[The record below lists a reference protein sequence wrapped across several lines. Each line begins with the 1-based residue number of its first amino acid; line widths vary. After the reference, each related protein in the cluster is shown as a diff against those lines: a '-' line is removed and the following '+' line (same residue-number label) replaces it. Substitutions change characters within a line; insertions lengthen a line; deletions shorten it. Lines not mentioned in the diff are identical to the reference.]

1 MNKSTA
7 LLAALSLLPVAAA
20 QDVIVDDPQPVRRYT
35 VELVV
40 FAYAEDVSI
49 GTEIFPADEVAV
61 VEDELILGLDI
72 EDVNALEATVP
83 EPQPEATD
91 MQALDPE
98 LVDPADLL
106 PVTPW
111 LGTVLMLEDEFTMQ
125 DIVRRLEIL
134 DAYQPL
140 LHAGWTQLGV
150 PEVDAQPVE
159 LIFFGEPPAGLAGSF
174 TLYLE
179 RYLHLV
185 VDLAFD
191 AAADSDEA
199 LPVLEEPIITYGDA
213 RPVYEDEADEQTGR
227 VHYRIQENRI
237 LRNGETRYFDH
248 PKFGVIAK
256 VNRAT
261 EAQEDTDTT
270 VETEDLAS
278 RLR

>member
-20 QDVIVDDPQPVRRYT
+20 QDAIVDDPQPVRRYT

-49 GTEIFPADEVAV
+49 GTEVFPADEAAV
-61 VEDELILGLDI
+61 VEDELFLPLDI
-72 EDVNALEATVP
+72 EDANAPEATVP
-83 EPQPEATD
+83 ALQPEATE

-98 LVDPADLL
+98 LLDSADPVQDI
-106 PVTPW
+106 PW
-111 LGTVLMLEDEFTMQ
+111 LGTVLLLEDEFTMQ
-125 DIVRRLEIL
+125 DILRRLEIL

-191 AAADSDEA
+191 AEAGSDEA
-199 LPVLEEPIITYGDA
+199 SPALDEPSITYGDA
-213 RPVYEDEADEQTGR
+213 RPVYEDEQDAQTGR
-227 VHYRIQENRI
+227 VRYRIQENRI
-237 LRNGETRYFDH
+237 MRNGETRYFDH

-256 VNRAT
+256 VNRAK

-270 VETEDLAS
+270 GETEELTS